1 MDTTSTLSAYEKH
14 EPAIYKWRELNRQ
27 KYNDVCTFVLLISM
41 QVILVVHEV
50 ARLIYLSNIIINYL

>member
-27 KYNDVCTFVLLISM
+27 KYNDVCTF
-41 QVILVVHEV
+41 EV
-50 ARLIYLSNIIINYL
+50 ARLIYLSNIIIINYL